1 MCGIAGF
8 VGKGG
13 LSSLHAMLGEIV
25 HRGPDA
31 QGQFQ
36 DERVFLGHRRLSII
50 DLSGGAQPM
59 ASADGKLH
67 IVFNGEI
74 YNFAELRREL
84 TTLGFRFATDHS
96 DTEVLL
102 VGYQAWGEQVVHHL
116 NGMWAFVIYDKNKNK
131 LFASRDRFGKK
142 PFYYFNEAGTFGFAS
157 ELRALTKHPAC
168 PGETSELAMQK
179 YFAYGYIPAPH
190 SILSNVWKL
199 PAGHN
204 LTYDLRTQA
213 VEIRAYWE
221 LKLEPFEQIPAN
233 AEEQW
238 CEEIR
243 RLLEQSVKRRMIA
256 DVPLGVFL
264 SGGID
269 SSAVAYYAAKHCEK
283 LRTFSVGFT
292 EASFDE
298 LPYANE
304 VAALV
309 NSDHRTETL
318 DLNRAID
325 LVPQILDRMDEPLS
339 DSSLIPTWLLS
350 RFTRQHVTVALGG
363 DGGDEL
369 FAGYDPFRAL
379 QHAENYA
386 RAVPRPMHKAIRLL
400 AGMLPVSHKNVS
412 LDFKVKRT
420 LCGLSYP
427 ANIRSAVWMGPLE
440 PTELEKFFGRKIDL
454 EEVYSEAI
462 AAWNSC
468 PQGDQVDRT
477 TQFFTRLY
485 MQNDI
490 LTKVDRA
497 SMLNSL
503 EVRAPF
509 LDADLVD
516 FVRRIPSSFKLR
528 NGTTKYLLKKALEP
542 VLPASILYRRKKGFG
557 MPVGEWLRKGSLQ
570 PVAKDSRNPEF
581 TERALKA
588 HRAGRADERLFL
600 WSEFAL
606 ERWQKSRAT

>member
-8 VGKGG
+8 VGKGE
-13 LSSLHAMLGEIV
+13 LSSLHAMLAEIT

-31 QGQFQ
+31 QGVFR
-36 DERVFLGHRRLSII
+36 DERANLFLGHRRLSII
-50 DLSGGAQPM
+50 DLSGGVQPM
-59 ASADGKLH
+59 ASADGMLE

-74 YNFAELRREL
+74 YNFAELRKEL
-84 TTLGFRFATDHS
+84 STLGFRFATDHS

-102 VGYQAWGEQVVHHL
+102 VGYQAWGEQVVHRL
-116 NGMWAFVIYDKNKNK
+116 NGMWAFVIYDKNQSK

-142 PFYYFNEAGTFGFAS
+142 PFYYFKEGETFGFAS
-157 ELRALTKHPAC
+157 ELRALTKHPVC
-168 PGETSELAMQK
+168 PGDVSDLAMQK

-190 SILSNVWKL
+190 SILSRVWKL

-213 VEIRAYWE
+213 VELRSYWE
-221 LKLEPFEQIPAN
+221 LKLEPFEQIPAD
-233 AEEQW
+233 AEAQW
-238 CEEIR
+238 SEEIR
-243 RLLEQSVKRRMIA
+243 RLLEQSVKRRMIS

-283 LRTFSVGFT
+283 LQTFSIGFT

-298 LPYANE
+298 LPFANE

-318 DLNRAID
+318 DLNKAID

-369 FAGYDPFRAL
+369 FAGYDPFLAL
-379 QHAENYA
+379 QHAANYE
-386 RAVPRPMHKAIRLL
+386 RLVPRPMHQAIRLF
-400 AGMLPVSHKNVS
+400 AGMLPVSHHNVS
-412 LDFKVKRT
+412 FDFKVNRT
-420 LCGLSYP
+420 LRGLSYSD
-427 ANIRSAVWMGPLE
+427 NIRNPVWMGPLE
-440 PTELEKFFGRKIDL
+440 PTELDKFFGKKIDQ

-468 PQGDQVDRT
+468 PTGD
-477 TQFFTRLY
+477 L
-485 MQNDI
+485 
-490 LTKVDRA
+490 
-497 SMLNSL
+497 
-503 EVRAPF
+503 
-509 LDADLVD
+509 
-516 FVRRIPSSFKLR
+516 
-528 NGTTKYLLKKALEP
+528 
-542 VLPASILYRRKKGFG
+542 
-557 MPVGEWLRKGSLQ
+557 
-570 PVAKDSRNPEF
+570 
-581 TERALKA
+581 
-588 HRAGRADERLFL
+588 
-600 WSEFAL
+600 
-606 ERWQKSRAT
+606 

>member
-8 VGKGG
+8 VGKGE
-13 LSSLHAMLGEIV
+13 LSSLHAMLGEIT

-59 ASADGKLH
+59 ASADGALQ
-67 IVFNGEI
+67 IIFNGEI
-74 YNFAELRREL
+74 YNFAELRKEL
-84 TTLGFRFATDHS
+84 ATLGFRFTTDHS

-102 VGYQAWGEQVVHHL
+102 VGYQAWGEQVIHRL
-116 NGMWAFVIYDKNKNK
+116 NGMWAFVIYDKNKK
-131 LFASRDRFGKK
+131 CLFASRDRFGKK

-157 ELRALTKHPAC
+157 ELRALTKNPAC

-190 SILSNVWKL
+190 SILSKVWKL

-204 LTYDLRTQA
+204 LTYDLRTQTLD
-213 VEIRAYWE
+213 IRPYWE
-221 LKLEPFEQIPAN
+221 LKLEPFGQIPVD

-238 CEEIR
+238 SEEIR
-243 RLLEQSVKRRMIA
+243 RLLEQAVKRRMIS

-283 LRTFSVGFT
+283 LRTFSIGFT

-386 RAVPRPMHKAIRLL
+386 RTVPRPMHQAIRLL
-400 AGMLPVSHKNVS
+400 AGMLPVSHRNVS
-412 LDFKVKRT
+412 FDFKIKRT
-420 LCGLSYP
+420 LRGLSYP
-427 ANIRSAVWMGPLE
+427 NNIRSAVWMGPLE
-440 PTELEKFFGRKIDL
+440 PTELEKFFGKKIDQ

-468 PQGDQVDRT
+468 QGDLVDRT
-477 TQFFTRLY
+477 TQFFVRLY

-516 FVRRIPSSFKLR
+516 FVRRIPSSYKLR

-542 VLPASILYRRKKGFG
+542 VLSASILYRRKKGFG

-570 PVAKDSRNPEF
+570 PTAKESVNAEF
-581 TERALKA
+581 TERALKS
-588 HRAGRADERLFL
+588 HRAGRTDERLFL

-606 ERWQKSRAT
+606 ERWQKSRTT